1 MGKKIFLVV
10 GIVVGVVILFLIGGE
25 VVKRQTGSRGQTQS
39 TDSTTTEQMPTIT
52 ANFVNLDQIAAIT
65 KFRSCQGHIVV
76 PQDGSE
82 TRSNMKHYFYL
93 KKEFTKEQGQVP
105 LYAPFD
111 GYVTDIFDGDGEFS
125 DRNPASRDVS
135 LGTKKGFTA
144 RSAWA
149 MTILHIIPVETLKEG
164 DAIKAG
170 ELLGHVSLELIPPY
184 FAFDVTYAKMGTMPK
199 QIDNWRSPYKALESV
214 FDHMDKNVLAQYDA
228 RFGVGAAQD
237 FSVAKATRDAS
248 PCQYGEDGR
257 QFSRQLNK
265 DWNNDWLGNLEDA
278 VGTTSTNSEN
288 TKK

>member
-1 MGKKIFLVV
+1 MRKKIFLIIGIVV
-10 GIVVGVVILFLIGGE
+10 GIVVLFLIGGE
-25 VVKRQTGSRGQTQS
+25 VVKRQTGLHEQAGR
-39 TDSTTTEQMPTIT
+39 TDSGATEQIPTIT

-149 MTILHIIPVETLKEG
+149 LTILHIVPVETLKEG
-164 DAIKAG
+164 DAVKAG
-170 ELLGHVSLELIPPY
+170 DLLGYVSLELIPPY

-199 QIDNWRSPYKALESV
+199 QIDNWRSPYKALDSV
-214 FDHMDKNVLAQYDA
+214 FNHMNSTVLAEYDK
-228 RFGVGAAQD
+228 RFGMGTAQD
-237 FSVAKATRDAS
+237 FSVAKAMRDAS

-265 DWNNDWLGNLEDA
+265 DWDNDWIGNLDDA
-278 VGTTSTNSEN
+278 VETTSTSSEN
-288 TKK
+288 TKN